1 MKRYLLLC
9 LLVMPLSWARAE
21 GIDLSGDWSFR
32 IDSLDVGVK
41 KEWYRMDFDETVKL
55 PGSMTTNGKGND
67 ITVDTKWTSWVADS
81 SWYRKPLYEK
91 WRQPGNTKVIF
102 WMQPEKEYVGPAWY
116 SREFEVPASM
126 SGQEMLLTLERVHW
140 ESLVWIDGKSCG
152 MRNSLSTPHYYDL
165 GELLPGKHRITV
177 RVDNSYKINVG
188 INAHSLADHTQTN
201 WNGIV
206 GEISLTPR
214 NKLRI
219 DQIAIY
225 PDNDQ
230 KVAKAVVRIENSS
243 KHTVIARLDLTAE
256 SKFTPWQHFPGMVER
271 TVTVAPGVDTVNVTY
286 PMGKEFFEWDEHTPY
301 LYAITAR
308 IHSEEGIDVHSTTF
322 GMRKVS
328 RVGRRFTING
338 RETFLRGTLD
348 CATYPRTGYPPTD
361 IAEWR
366 RVFTVIKN
374 HGLNHVRYHSWCPP
388 EAAFEAADQ
397 LGVYLQVEGASWS
410 DGVGQDSIFNR
421 FLYDETERIMD
432 EYGNHPSFLLYT
444 YGNEPSGE
452 GMQEF
457 LNDFVGY
464 WKQRDP
470 RHKYTSG
477 AGWPDNQNNDY
488 HNDGYP
494 RIYWWFAGL
503 ESYINK
509 HAPSTDYDW
518 YEIINQR
525 QVPHVAHEIGNWCVY
540 PNFREIDKYDGCA
553 VRARNFEVFREMLA
567 DNGLAHWGEMF
578 LQASGK
584 LQAICWK
591 AELEA
596 ELRTPDFAG
605 FQMLSLSD
613 FPGQGS
619 ALVGVLDAFWE
630 QKGYISP
637 AEFSRFA
644 GKTVPLARMKRLIF
658 PNSADFE
665 ASVEIA
671 HFDREPLKSVVP
683 SWTLSRS
690 NGEVVAFGNL
700 PQRDIPIGNCI
711 RLGDV
716 RYPLEGFTEPEQ
728 LKFTVRVG
736 IHTNEWDIWVY
747 PDVAYPA
754 SREVLV
760 TDTLDSR
767 ALNRLINGGKVLFT
781 PRKGRIRPEAGGEVT
796 LGMSTIFWNTGWTLH
811 LQPPYAL
818 GILTDPEHPALRLFP
833 TEFHQNFQWWDA
845 MLHGNAIKMDCVDS
859 RLEPIVRVVDDWFQN
874 WSLGLIFE
882 AKVGQG
888 DLLVCGV
895 DLLSDSVNRLE
906 ARQLQHSLVTY
917 MESEEFRPQ
926 ITVDIDKIQSIVR

>member
-1 MKRYLLLC
+1 MRLLLC
-9 LLVMPLSWARAE
+9 LLALWPLTSRAAD
-21 GIDLSGDWSFR
+21 IDLSGDWNFR
-32 IDSLDVGVK
+32 IDSLDIGIREK
-41 KEWYRMDFDETVKL
+41 WYLQTYDETVKL

-116 SREFEVPASM
+116 TREFRIPESTA
-126 SGQEMLLTLERVHW
+126 GQDMILTLERVHW
-140 ESLVWIDGKSCG
+140 ESLVWIDGKSYG
-152 MRNSLSTPHYYDL
+152 MQNSLSAPHRYDL
-165 GELLPGKHRITV
+165 GELSPGVHRITV

-201 WNGIV
+201 WNGIA
-206 GEISLTPR
+206 GKITLTPR
-214 NKLRI
+214 SKVRI
-219 DQIAIY
+219 AQVAVF
-225 PDNDQ
+225 PDNGR
-230 KVAKAVVRIENSS
+230 KEAKAVLRFENKTGRRIS
-243 KHTVIARLDLTAE
+243 ARVDLTAE
-256 SKFTPWQHFPGMVER
+256 SQFTPWQHCPGQAKHEISI
-271 TVTVAPGVDTVNVTY
+271 APGTDSLTVTY
-286 PMGKEFFEWDEHTPY
+286 PMGDDFFEWDEHTPY
-301 LYAITAR
+301 LYRMTAR
-308 IHSEEGIDVHSTTF
+308 LTSGEGTDTFATTF
-322 GMRKVS
+322 GMREVS
-328 RVGRRFTING
+328 RIGRRFAVNG

-361 IAEWR
+361 IGEWR
-366 RVFTVIKN
+366 RVFTVIKE

-410 DGVGQDSIFNR
+410 DGVGQDSVFNK
-421 FLYDETERIMD
+421 FLYDETDRIMK
-432 EYGNHPSFLLYT
+432 EYGNHPSFMFYT

-452 GMQEF
+452 GMQAF
-457 LNDFVGY
+457 LNEFVGHY
-464 WKQRDP
+464 KKIDP

-477 AGWPDNQNNDY
+477 AGWPDNPNNDY

-525 QVPHVAHEIGNWCVY
+525 QIPHIAHEIGNWCVY
-540 PNFREIDKYDGCA
+540 PNFKEIDKYEGCA

-567 DNGLAHWGEMF
+567 DNGMSHLGEDF

-613 FPGQGS
+613 FPGQGT
-619 ALVGVLDAFWE
+619 ALVGILDAFWE
-630 QKGYISP
+630 QKGYITP
-637 AEFSRFA
+637 AEFNRFA

-658 PNSADFE
+658 PNNANFE
-665 ASVEIA
+665 AEIEIA

-683 SWTLSRS
+683 SWTLSRTS
-690 NGEVVAFGNL
+690 GEIVAFGNL
-700 PQRDIPIGNCI
+700 PQQDIPIGNCI

-716 RYPLEGFTEPEQ
+716 RYPLKEFAEPEQ
-728 LKFTVRVG
+728 LKFTVNVNG
-736 IHTNEWDIWVY
+736 HINDWDIWVY
-747 PDVAYPA
+747 PDTEHTVP
-754 SREVLV
+754 RDIVV

-767 ALNRLINGGKVLFT
+767 TIKLLKNGGKVLFT
-781 PRKGRIRPEAGGEVT
+781 PRKGAISKEMGGEVT
-796 LGMSTIFWNTGWTLH
+796 LGFSTIFWNTGWTLH
-811 LQPPYAL
+811 LQPPYAF

-833 TEFHQNFQWWDA
+833 TEFHQNYQWWDA
-845 MLHGNAIKMDCVDS
+845 MLHGNAVKLAEINPQIQ
-859 RLEPIVRVVDDWFQN
+859 PIVRIVDDWFQN

-882 AKVGQG
+882 ARVGKG
-888 DLLVCGV
+888 KILVCGV
-895 DLLSDSVNRLE
+895 DLLSDRENRLE
-906 ARQLQHSLVTY
+906 ARQLLHSLTSY
-917 MESEEFRPQ
+917 METEDFDPR
-926 ITVDIDKIQSIVR
+926 ITVDIEKIKAIVR